1 MRAGEEGGPTPPAPA
16 PAPPLP
22 EPVVALDVQE
32 SRCEEGL
39 LSHPLSVPSPEFLKT
54 ASFLG
59 SSLNSVSVSWAGSHL
74 SLCLTVRISLPT
86 V

>member
-1 MRAGEEGGPTPPAPA
+1 MWAGEEGGPTPPAPV
-16 PAPPLP
+16 PTLP

-32 SRCEEGL
+32 SRCEDEL
-39 LSHPLSVPSPEFLKT
+39 PSHPFSVPSPEFLKT
-54 ASFLG
+54 TSFLG

-74 SLCLTVRISLPT
+74 SLCLTTRISLRT